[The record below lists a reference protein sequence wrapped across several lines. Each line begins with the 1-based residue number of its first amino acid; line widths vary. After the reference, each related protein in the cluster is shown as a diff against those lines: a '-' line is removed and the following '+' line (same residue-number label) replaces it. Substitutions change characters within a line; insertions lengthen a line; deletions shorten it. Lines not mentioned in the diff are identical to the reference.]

1 MDIDK
6 NGNLY
11 EDVGNIRVTYKKQDD
26 RDESKD
32 WSETD
37 VLSFRA
43 YKNSDSDALHMGA
56 ELTLINDETIL
67 ELIEALCRIYRV
79 TKEKHSP

>member
-1 MDIDK
+1 MSKDG

-11 EDVGNIRVTYKKQDD
+11 ENVGNIRVTYKKQSD

-43 YKNSDSDALHMGA
+43 YKGSDTDGLHMGA
-56 ELTLINDETIL
+56 ELTLKNDETIL
-67 ELIEALCRIYRV
+67 ELIEALCRLYRA
-79 TKEKHSP
+79 TK